1 MYDKTKAVCFS
12 GHRTLYEPQEVIE
25 NRLEQTVRDCIFK
38 GADTFIAGG
47 ALGFDMLAE
56 HLILRLCLEYPHIR
70 LALALPCPPEQQTL
84 KWNDQQKADYKD
96 IMERANYW
104 SVLSKTYTS
113 DCMLSRNRVM
123 VDNSSTLIYYLR
135 QNRGG
140 TFYTVNYARKMGLY
154 LLRI

>member
-56 HLILRLCLEYPHIR
+56 HLILRLCLEYPHI
-70 LALALPCPPEQQTL
+70 
-84 KWNDQQKADYKD
+84 
-96 IMERANYW
+96 I
-104 SVLSKTYTS
+104 LSKAIMMFFYALQKVE
-113 DCMLSRNRVM
+113 MIRLK
-123 VDNSSTLIYYLR
+123 YL
-135 QNRGG
+135 
-140 TFYTVNYARKMGLY
+140 
-154 LLRI
+154 